1 MDDNNIIQIKEPFDI
16 LDGRGGHTQAEFH
29 QLWLDYRDFL
39 KPFFKAA
46 RTKRERYLIK
56 LCLINFIRRHGGRF
70 IKRRDDDPSTF
81 QELSLIE
88 VLEKCS
94 AALRE
99 TRKNATVVRPF
110 TVVVDESAPAQPPRQ
125 HRQRPP
131 RAPRQQQPLF
141 MEQQVLEEGRA
152 IPTDTEIIAEMNIA
166 MLDLYE
172 YDIFDGIDPQ
182 VIEDGNDA
190 MEGELLV
197 DTINDAIAELP
208 VEMFDGMELQVMGEG
223 HVLLLEDER
232 VADRNNGV
240 MWDLY
245 ELQVINDGND
255 PMMPLEGE
263 LLAGTINDAIAE
275 LRVEMF
281 DGVELQVVEEGHVL
295 PLENERVADR
305 NNDMMLDL
313 DEHEIFDG
321 IELLQVIQEGNHAVP
336 MDYEGIADMINNAM
350 LDPLEFEFFEG
361 MEEFF
366 DDDLH
371 GYDD

>member
-1 MDDNNIIQIKEPFDI
+1 MDDNNIIQIKGPFDI
-16 LDGRGGHTQAEFH
+16 LDGRGGHTQDEFH

-56 LCLINFIRRHGGRF
+56 QCLINFVRRHGGRF

-125 HRQRPP
+125 QRQRPP
-131 RAPRQQQPLF
+131 RAPRQQQQLF

-208 VEMFDGMELQVMGEG
+208 VEMFDG
-223 HVLLLEDER
+223 
-232 VADRNNGV
+232 
-240 MWDLY
+240 
-245 ELQVINDGND
+245 I
-255 PMMPLEGE
+255 
-263 LLAGTINDAIAE
+263 
-275 LRVEMF
+275 
-281 DGVELQVVEEGHVL
+281 ELQVVEEGHVL
-295 PLENERVADR
+295 PLENERNDR

-313 DEHEIFDG
+313 YEHEIFHG
-321 IELLQVIQEGNHAVP
+321 IELLPVIQEGNHAVP
-336 MDYEGIADMINNAM
+336 MDDEGISDMINNAM
-350 LDPLEFEFFEG
+350 LDPLEFEFLEG